1 MRSAR
6 VLADAMAPIPPSRVA
21 VRTIPFVLVVAA
33 ALGSLVWLNGEFL
46 PALAA
51 TAAVVVVMTPA
62 IAQAPARLAWRLE
75 EFAVQV
81 PGEPEASLAWH
92 GEQTLE
98 WPDLELVVEGQFH
111 RYRLQDF
118 VVHADG
124 TTRFLSS
131 SRPREAARHALE
143 ELDVDPALE
152 DDRDRLPSFYPRIA
166 GVKTGLLAAFL
177 AAISVGL
184 GSPLVAGG
192 VYPQWWWAL
201 VPIVGVAVGGARWLG
216 LAHARRAYATLL
228 EELRY
233 GSGLEVETLDRTG
246 GRVRIDVVVHTGGG
260 SVSTTCVAIPWGRL
274 TAQRPNS
281 PEDTVS
287 SRLPDP
293 APVPDRIGPWL
304 R

>member
-1 MRSAR
+1 
-6 VLADAMAPIPPSRVA
+6 MAPIPPSRVA

-46 PALAA
+46 PALVA
-51 TAAVVVVMTPA
+51 TAAVVVVMGPV

-75 EFAVQV
+75 EFADQV

-131 SRPREAARHALE
+131 SRPREAARRALD
-143 ELDVDPALE
+143 ELGVEPAL
-152 DDRDRLPSFYPRIA
+152 DDDSDRLPSLYPRIA

-177 AAISVGL
+177 TAVAVGV
-184 GSPLVAGG
+184 GGPLVAGG
-192 VYPQWWWAL
+192 AYPLWWWAP
-201 VPIVGVAVGGARWLG
+201 VPVVGLTVGGARWLG
-216 LAHARRAYATLL
+216 LVHAGRACATLV

-233 GSGLEVETLDRTG
+233 GSGLEVETIDRTD
-246 GRVRIDVVVHTGGG
+246 GRVGIDVVVHTGTG
-260 SVSTTCVAIPWGRL
+260 SVSTTAVAVPWGRL
-274 TAQRPNS
+274 TARNPADT
-281 PEDTVS
+281 EDTVS
-287 SRLPDP
+287 ARLPDSG
-293 APVPDRIGPWL
+293 PVADRIGVWL
-304 R
+304 Q

>member
-1 MRSAR
+1 
-6 VLADAMAPIPPSRVA
+6 MAPIPPSRVA

-46 PALAA
+46 PALVA
-51 TAAVVVVMTPA
+51 TAAVVLVMGPV

-75 EFAVQV
+75 EFAEQV
-81 PGEPEASLAWH
+81 PAEPDAALAWH

-131 SRPREAARHALE
+131 SRPREAARRALD
-143 ELDVDPALE
+143 ELGVEPAL
-152 DDRDRLPSFYPRIA
+152 DDDSDRLPSLYPRIA

-177 AAISVGL
+177 TAVAVGL
-184 GSPLVAGG
+184 GAPLVAGG
-192 VYPQWWWAL
+192 VYPLWWWAL
-201 VPIVGVAVGGARWLG
+201 VPVVGLTVGGARWLG
-216 LAHARRAYATLL
+216 LVHAGRACATLV

-233 GSGLEVETLDRTG
+233 GSGLEVETVDRTDG
-246 GRVRIDVVVHTGGG
+246 WVRIDVVVHTGSG
-260 SVSTTCVAIPWGRL
+260 SVSTTCLAVPWGRL
-274 TAQRPNS
+274 TARS
-281 PEDTVS
+281 PTDPRDTVS
-287 SRLPDP
+287 ARLPD
-293 APVPDRIGPWL
+293 AGSIAGRIGEWL

>member
-1 MRSAR
+1 
-6 VLADAMAPIPPSRVA
+6 MAPIPPSRVA

-46 PALAA
+46 PALVA
-51 TAAVVVVMTPA
+51 TAAVVVVMGPV

-75 EFAVQV
+75 EFADQV

-131 SRPREAARHALE
+131 SRPREAARRALD
-143 ELDVDPALE
+143 ELGVEPAL
-152 DDRDRLPSFYPRIA
+152 DDDSDRLPSLYPRIA
-166 GVKTGLLAAFL
+166 GVKTGGLAAFL
-177 AAISVGL
+177 TAVAVGV
-184 GSPLVAGG
+184 GEPLVAGG
-192 VYPQWWWAL
+192 VYPLWWWAP
-201 VPIVGVAVGGARWLG
+201 VPIVGLAFGLARWLG
-216 LAHARRAYATLL
+216 LTHARRGYATLV

-233 GSGLEVETLDRTG
+233 GSGLEVETVDRTD
-246 GRVRIDVVVHTGGG
+246 GRVRIDVVVHTGSG
-260 SVSTTCVAIPWGRL
+260 SVSTTAVAVPWGRL
-274 TAQRPNS
+274 TARNPADT
-281 PEDTVS
+281 EDTIS
-287 SRLPDP
+287 ARLPDAGP
-293 APVPDRIGPWL
+293 IDDQIGAWL